1 MKFAKVVFWGA
12 AIWGILV
19 LTPMYFLYEKV
30 GESYPPP
37 LTHPEFY
44 FGFAGVGLACQFV
57 FAVIATDPGRYRLLM
72 LPSIF
77 EKASYVVAVA
87 VLYLQHRTTLPLLG
101 AGVDALLGLLFVI
114 AFLKTRPAPALRTAT

>member
-1 MKFAKVVFWGA
+1 MKFAKIVFWSA
-12 AIWGILV
+12 AVWGILV
-19 LTPMYFLYEKV
+19 FIPMYFLYEKV

-44 FGFAGVGLACQFV
+44 FGFVGVGLACQFV
-57 FAVIATDPGRYRLLM
+57 FAVIATDPVRFRPLM

-77 EKASYVVAVA
+77 EKASYVAATA

-101 AGVDALLGLLFVI
+101 AGIDAFLGLLFVI
-114 AFLKTRPAPALRTAT
+114 AFLKTRPIPRPS